1 MKTYIYSLLLA
12 AVFCTGAYAK
22 TAEEATQEAI
32 ALEQQAIQGK
42 DWYQAAKLYEQGAKI
57 KGLPEQMRTYML
69 TRCIFCY
76 LNQNHFAE
84 AAPHVKALAEK
95 GDPAMMSI
103 YGEMM
108 FNGLGVDQ
116 NRERGIEW
124 MRKAARLGQRSAQQ
138 KLRQLGLYY

>member
-1 MKTYIYSLLLA
+1 MKTLLYSLLLA

-69 TRCIFCY
+69 GRCIFCY

-84 AAPHVKALAEK
+84 AAPYAKELAEK
-95 GDPAMMSI
+95 GDLAAMGI
-103 YGEMM
+103 YGEMLYS
-108 FNGLGVDQ
+108 GLGVRQ
-116 NRERGIEW
+116 NMEQDIAW
-124 MRKAARLGQRSAQQ
+124 LRKAARLGNRSAQQ
-138 KLRQLGLYY
+138 NLRSRGLYY